1 MERVSKKA
9 DVYLKND
16 NVDLRI
22 SVDISEAK
30 CLTDVFVLISRQTEV
45 YLKQFK
51 LESIY
56 FREEVSKCTE

>member
-1 MERVSKKA
+1 MEGTCKKA

-30 CLTDVFVLISRQTEV
+30 CLTDIFVLISRQTEI

-56 FREEVSKCTE
+56 FREEKEL